1 MQSWGS
7 SLGEESTPKAFP
19 RVGFARDRTGN
30 PQGRAACFLPL
41 PRSAAFRAEQESA
54 APFSF
59 ALLRP
64 LANARGAVPLPALA
78 GDPREGRDGRGPTG
92 SRSPP

>member
-1 MQSWGS
+1 VQSWGS
-7 SLGEESTPKAFP
+7 LHDEESTPTAFP
-19 RVGFARDRTGN
+19 REGSARDRTGN

-41 PRSAAFRAEQESA
+41 PRFAAFRAEQESA
-54 APFSF
+54 VLSSF

-64 LANARGAVPLPALA
+64 LANARGAVPAPALA
-78 GDPREGRDGRGPTG
+78 SDPREGRDGRGLTG